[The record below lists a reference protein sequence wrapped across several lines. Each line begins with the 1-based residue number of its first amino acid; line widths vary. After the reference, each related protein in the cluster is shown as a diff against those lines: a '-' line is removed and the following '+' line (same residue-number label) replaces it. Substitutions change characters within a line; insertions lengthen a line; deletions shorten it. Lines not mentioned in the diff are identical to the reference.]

1 MKRPPNLDFFFQKS
15 VFYVIIGLNVNYE
28 KTVVAQNKSN
38 LLLKNYFYNMLTLQL
53 IQLKM
58 V

>member
-1 MKRPPNLDFFFQKS
+1 MNASRNVVWTNFFWPNVGMLC
-15 VFYVIIGLNVNYE
+15 IYE

-38 LLLKNYFYNMLTLQL
+38 LLPKNLFNNMAILQL

-58 V
+58 A